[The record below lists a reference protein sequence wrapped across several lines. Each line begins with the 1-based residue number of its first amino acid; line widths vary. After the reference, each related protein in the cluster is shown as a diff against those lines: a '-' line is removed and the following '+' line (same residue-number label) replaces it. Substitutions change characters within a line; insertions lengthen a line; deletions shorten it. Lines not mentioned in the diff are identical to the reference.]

1 MTQAVAVRRDGDTFQ
16 ARQFWLRAARLLDP
30 KSPISHV
37 GFESGPKGFDDV
49 WVEYEQGHEPNA
61 HDGVPLRREH
71 LQCKWHVAP
80 GTYGYA
86 DLVEPE
92 FINANARSLLQRAHD
107 AQLKY
112 APEGVGARFKLVTN
126 WQLDRG
132 DPLGLMIN
140 NRSGSIRV
148 ERLYGSKTD
157 NSKEG
162 AVRKVWREHLGI
174 DEVELRVLANTLA
187 FGHVSETLDDLRER
201 LDEVF
206 GLVGLLRVP
215 SNQETLIYDDIVFK
229 WMAQG
234 RLEFN
239 RMTFREACKREE
251 LLGHSEDRPCV
262 YGVKSFEHAFD
273 RLEDRCEGVLDLV
286 SGFRRTLY

>member
-1 MTQAVAVRRDGDTFQ
+1 MTQAVAVRRGGDTFQ

-30 KSPISHV
+30 KSPVTRV
-37 GFESGPKGFDDV
+37 GFESGPKSFDDI

-61 HDGVPLRREH
+61 HDGTPLRREH

-107 AQLKY
+107 AQRKY
-112 APEGVGARFKLVTN
+112 APDGTGARFKLLTN
-126 WQLDRG
+126 WQLDRR
-132 DPLGLMIN
+132 DPLGPMISE
-140 NRSGSIRV
+140 RSGSIRL

-162 AVRKVWREHLGI
+162 AVRKAWRGHLGL
-174 DEVELRVLANTLA
+174 DEGELRVLARTLA

-206 GLVGLLRVP
+206 GVVGLASSPVEP
-215 SNQETLIYDDIVFK
+215 
-229 WMAQG
+229 
-234 RLEFN
+234 
-239 RMTFREACKREE
+239 
-251 LLGHSEDRPCV
+251 
-262 YGVKSFEHAFD
+262 EHADLRRHRFPVD
-273 RLEDRCEGVLDLV
+273 GTRPPRVRSQDISGSMRARRIARPIRRGPPARLWREVL
-286 SGFRRTLY
+286 